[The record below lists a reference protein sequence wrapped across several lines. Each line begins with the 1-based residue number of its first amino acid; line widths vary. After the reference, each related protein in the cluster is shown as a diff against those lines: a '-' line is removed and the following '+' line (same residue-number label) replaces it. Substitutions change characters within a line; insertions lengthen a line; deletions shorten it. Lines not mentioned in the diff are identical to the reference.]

1 MTVATGNESLAQ
13 GLLEAAPD
21 AVVIVD
27 EAGNIMLVNAQTE
40 KLFGYSRE
48 ELVGQ
53 PVEILIPAALKRQH
67 VLQRDAFIGAPRTR
81 PMGMGRN
88 LSGLRKDGTQVP
100 VEVSLSPMQ
109 TDQGS
114 IVISI
119 IRDATESKRVERE
132 MRDLNA
138 QLNQHMQE
146 LVTANHELESFC
158 YSVSHDLRAPLRSL
172 DGFSL
177 ALLEDYADV
186 LDDTGK
192 DYLRRICNSSHQMA
206 QLIDGLLK
214 LSRITRSELHR
225 QQLDISAIAR
235 RALMQ
240 QLRAAPSR
248 DITVS
253 IMEGMQAYGDHDLLA
268 IAFGNLLGNAVKFT
282 SKTLDPC
289 IEVSMHA
296 QQDSTVF
303 CVRDNGAGF
312 DMAYADKLFGAFQ
325 RLHAADEFEG
335 TGIGLAI
342 VQRVIHRHGGK
353 IWAEGAAGKGAVFYF
368 TL

>member
-1 MTVATGNESLAQ
+1 MTVATDNESLAR

-40 KLFGYSRE
+40 HLFGYNRE
-48 ELVGQ
+48 ELLGQ
-53 PVEILIPAALKRQH
+53 PVELLIPVALKRQH
-67 VLQRDAFIGAPRTR
+67 VHHRDTFIAAPVIR

-88 LSGLRKDGTQVP
+88 LSGLRKDGSQVP

-109 TDQGS
+109 TDQGR

-132 MRDLNA
+132 MRNLNA
-138 QLNQHMQE
+138 QLKQHMEE
-146 LVTANHELESFC
+146 LVAANQELESFC

-177 ALLEDYADV
+177 ALLEDYADA

-192 DYLRRICNSSHQMA
+192 DYLRRLRASSHQMS

-225 QQLDISAIAR
+225 QPLDISAIAR

-240 QLRAAPSR
+240 QLRAEPGR

-253 IMEGMQAYGDHDLLA
+253 IMEGMQAYGDQELLA

-282 SKTLDPC
+282 SKTPDPV
-289 IEVSMHA
+289 IDVSMQDH
-296 QQDSTVF
+296 QDSTVF
-303 CVRDNGAGF
+303 CVKDNGAGF

-353 IWAEGAAGKGAVFYF
+353 IWAESAAGKGAVFYF